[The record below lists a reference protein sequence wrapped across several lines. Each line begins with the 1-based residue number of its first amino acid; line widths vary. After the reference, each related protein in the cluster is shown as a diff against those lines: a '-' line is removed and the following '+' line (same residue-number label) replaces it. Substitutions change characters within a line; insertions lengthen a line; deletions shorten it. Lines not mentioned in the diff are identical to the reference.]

1 VQAAALKAATW
12 RTRIELSATVD
23 ADLSATLAAERPGRV
38 VGVFFQSGQSV
49 PAGAKLVQLDD
60 GPELAQLALDQA
72 RLDESDKEAARE
84 RKLITISGASQAAL
98 EQAEADLAEARAQVA
113 LDQADL
119 AQLTVVAPFAG
130 TLGIRK
136 ISPGDYVQ
144 QGATVADIT
153 QQQPLRVLFS
163 VPQTEAGGLAVGAAF
178 SLSAPSAATATGNVT
193 GRITALSP
201 MVNATTNARDAEGVI
216 SGDPDGLL
224 PGMFGTVTLA
234 TGAPLP
240 AFAVPATALND
251 SVLGPFIYVLDPAAN
266 QTYTLRTVY
275 VTKLGDAGA
284 NTFIAADGLHGG
296 QLVLVIGGFK
306 LTAGASVTLAHP

>member
-1 VQAAALKAATW
+1 
-12 RTRIELSATVD
+12 
-23 ADLSATLAAERPGRV
+23 
-38 VGVFFQSGQSV
+38 
-49 PAGAKLVQLDD
+49 
-60 GPELAQLALDQA
+60 
-72 RLDESDKEAARE
+72 
-84 RKLITISGASQAAL
+84 
-98 EQAEADLAEARAQVA
+98 
-113 LDQADL
+113 
-119 AQLTVVAPFAG
+119 
-130 TLGIRK
+130 
-136 ISPGDYVQ
+136 VQ

-178 SLSAPSAATATGNVT
+178 SLSAPSAATATGSVT

-306 LTAGASVTLAHP
+306 LTAGASVTLADP